1 MKFFMGESHI
11 GQVFCAPGPKDYTV
25 DECGIMEVKDKK
37 HVEHFTAAG
46 FATYDPDNPA
56 HQVGG
61 NAPQVEEEEQEEE
74 TDEEPSEEG
83 KDTDPEKKP
92 EGKVDSTEAAKPEGS
107 QEGQQAAKPAEEV
120 SKAEGGDGKNPK
132 WTRGK

>member
-1 MKFFMGESHI
+1 MKFFMGEARI

-25 DECGIMEVKDKK
+25 DERGIMEVKDKK

-46 FATYDPDNPA
+46 FATYDPDNPI

-61 NAPQVEEEEQEEE
+61 NTPQIEEEEPKEE
-74 TDEEPSEEG
+74 TDDEPSKEE
-83 KDTDPEKKP
+83 KDTDSEKKP
-92 EGKVDSTEAAKPEGS
+92 EGKVDSTEAAKPT
-107 QEGQQAAKPAEEV
+107 EEV
-120 SKAEGGDGKNPK
+120 NKAEGGDGKNPK